1 MSEDGFAAM
10 AKQLTAMNVSD
21 TVYKQGLTNAAD
33 YFVGKLRPVLP
44 SVPNAPKAQEYGT
57 LKESLKVIDKDSHV
71 QVSFGD
77 SFWWLF
83 LEHGTANGIRPYNF
97 VHNTFETNKDQI
109 KQLMAKPV
117 MDKLKK

>member
-44 SVPNAPKAQEYGT
+44 SVPNAPKAQE
-57 LKESLKVIDKDSHV
+57 
-71 QVSFGD
+71 
-77 SFWWLF
+77 
-83 LEHGTANGIRPYNF
+83 
-97 VHNTFETNKDQI
+97 
-109 KQLMAKPV
+109 
-117 MDKLKK
+117 